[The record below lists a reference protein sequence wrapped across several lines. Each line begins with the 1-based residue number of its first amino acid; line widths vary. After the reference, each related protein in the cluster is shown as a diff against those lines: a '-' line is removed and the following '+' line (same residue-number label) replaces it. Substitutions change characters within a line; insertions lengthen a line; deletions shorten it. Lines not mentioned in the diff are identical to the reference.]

1 LAVGQ
6 HKDAR
11 RCIDH
16 GELRAVDHICHRCY
30 TKITVNNKERIV
42 KKIFGDRVE
51 LDYRTAVIAGIWLAA
66 ISALAMSLPIII
78 YHIIY

>member
-1 LAVGQ
+1 
-6 HKDAR
+6 
-11 RCIDH
+11 
-16 GELRAVDHICHRCY
+16 
-30 TKITVNNKERIV
+30 VNNKERIV

-51 LDYRTAVIAGIWLAA
+51 LDYRTAVITGIWLAA